1 MFLALADDAKVE
13 ISMPRQRKPP
23 KRLDTSGTQQVLD
36 LKAYFHR
43 QYNEVLDTVSEQ
55 LSTRFDQIVLTH
67 LMTVEKILLDGAEGN
82 METYNRE
89 RETLKL
95 YDHFIDMESLKNQVS
110 KSRSIAGQPLVT
122 IYQD

>member
-1 MFLALADDAKVE
+1 
-13 ISMPRQRKPP
+13 
-23 KRLDTSGTQQVLD
+23 
-36 LKAYFHR
+36 
-43 QYNEVLDTVSEQ
+43 
-55 LSTRFDQIVLTH
+55 
-67 LMTVEKILLDGAEGN
+67 MTVEKILLDGAEGN